1 LCTTLA
7 FAQNFSAITIADLT
21 LTNLKTVSERMTA
34 TFAGL
39 SLADLSAKARE
50 IGINDLIDMAGLCIA
65 ARKTE
70 YITKIIDGCDADG
83 GCTAIGQNRGLDAV
97 GAAIVNGVATHG
109 EDFDDTLEG
118 APIRVG
124 AMVIPAVL
132 AACERFDRS
141 GSDAAL
147 GIVCGLEAICRF
159 NHIAPGAIHHAGF
172 HPVGVIGALGSTV
185 GASVALG
192 LNAHQMTMAL
202 GIAGSLSSG
211 ILEYLTDG
219 AWTKRLHPGWAAQ
232 SGLRAALWGKQ
243 NFFGPRTVFEGEH
256 SFFKAFAP
264 ACTEPRFDI
273 ATNTL
278 GAEWFMEKIAFK
290 PYACGT
296 MIHPYID
303 CTIRLGKEGIDPEQI
318 VTITCEASDGLVD
331 RLWEPLADKHKPPSG
346 YAAKF
351 SMPFCMAVGF
361 FDGDAGLDQFTDTRA
376 KDPKVLALCR
386 KITYVI
392 DSDNEYPDNYSGH
405 IHVTFKDGSV
415 RELRQP
421 HMRGGQREPLSREE
435 LVDKFRANIAYGGW
449 PFEIGEELLD
459 FCITIETAPDLSRL
473 AQFRV

>member
-1 LCTTLA
+1 M
-7 FAQNFSAITIADLT
+7 TIAEPKMTDPE
-21 LTNLKTVSERMTA
+21 TVSERMAA

-39 SLADLSAKARE
+39 SLKDLPDQARE

-65 ARKTE
+65 ARKTD
-70 YITKIIDGCDADG
+70 YVAKIIDGCDADG
-83 GCTAIGQNRGLDAV
+83 ACTAIGQARALDAA

-132 AACERFDRS
+132 AACERFRRS
-141 GSDAAL
+141 GSDGLL
-147 GIVCGLEAICRF
+147 GIVCGLEAVCRF

-172 HPVGVIGALGSTV
+172 HPVGVIGALGGTV

-192 LNAHQMTMAL
+192 LNAQQMTMAL
-202 GIAGSLSSG
+202 GIAGSLASG

-232 SGLRAALWGKQ
+232 SGLRAALWGRQ
-243 NFFGPRTVFEGEH
+243 DYFAPRTVFEGGH
-256 SFFKAFAP
+256 GFFKAFAP
-264 ACTEPRFDI
+264 STKEPRFDY
-273 ATNTL
+273 ATETL
-278 GAEWFMEKIAFK
+278 GEEWLMEKIAFK

-303 CTIRLGKEGIDPEQI
+303 CMIRLGRDGVDADGIEAI
-318 VTITCEASDGLVD
+318 VCETGEGLVD
-331 RLWEPLADKHKPPSG
+331 RLWEPLADKHDPPSG

-376 KDPKVLALCR
+376 KAAEVLALCR
-386 KITYVI
+386 KISYVI
-392 DSDNEYPDNYSGH
+392 DPDNEYPINYTGH
-405 IHVTFKDGSV
+405 IRVAFKDGTV

-421 HMRGGQREPLSREE
+421 HMRGGRKEPLTRAE
-435 LVDKFRANIAYGGW
+435 LVEKFRGNISYGGW
-449 PFEIGEELLD
+449 PAALGEELLD
-459 FCITIETAPDLSRL
+459 FCTTLGAAPDLSGL
-473 AQFRV
+473 ARFRV